1 MSDNFGLKIGV
12 EGEKEFKNSLR
23 DINRNFKVLGSEMK
37 LVSSQFD
44 KQDKS
49 VQAVTARNTV
59 LNKEI
64 DAQKDKIGMLEK
76 ALENAAS
83 SFGEND
89 RRTQAWQIQLNNA
102 KAALNGME
110 SELEENNRAL
120 DAASDGFDEA
130 GSEAEKFGDDI
141 SDAADTAD
149 DAGGKFEKLGSIVK
163 GVAVGIGIAIAAIG
177 TAAVTAGKKLY
188 DMANDA
194 AAAGDEI
201 DKASQRVGFSK
212 EAYQEW
218 DYVLS
223 QNGASIDTLD
233 NGMKKLNNT
242 VDDAINGSDAAA
254 KRFERLGISMD
265 DLQGKS
271 REEIF
276 EMTVRGLQGMTNESE
291 RAAVA
296 NDLLGSSSVELSAL
310 LNQTAEGTDELRQ
323 KAHELGL
330 VMSDD
335 AVNAAV
341 KYTDA
346 MDNFTRIFQA
356 VKNNI
361 ASELLPGFTMILDGL
376 TGLITGQEGASEKL
390 KQGAEETVR
399 QISVIL
405 PRILDVVTGLIS
417 AIAEVAPDLVM
428 ALVNGIIEN
437 LPTLIT
443 AAMNIIMTLVGG
455 IIETLPQVTEGALQL
470 VLALVSGIVEN
481 LPSLVEAALVMVIT
495 LAEGIGEAIPE
506 LIPVIVETIM
516 VIVNTIISN
525 LDMVLDAAFKII
537 EGLAIGLI
545 NALPKLIEALP
556 TIIIT
561 LINFITGNLPKIV
574 EMGVRLIV
582 QLAAGIIQAIP
593 QLVAQLPQVIS
604 ALLVGLGKAVVSIGA
619 IGRDIVR
626 GLWNGIASMIG
637 WIQDK
642 VGSFVGGIVSNVK
655 GVLGI
660 RSPSRVFAG
669 IGENMG
675 EGIGVGFEKAMD
687 DVSEDMQKA
696 VPTDFDLQMSS
707 TVSGFQPNAVT
718 VGKPINVTIP
728 LTVDGVTLAR
738 VISQLQW
745 SQNTVTVRNLGVNA

>member
-12 EGEKEFKNSLR
+12 EGEKEFKNALR

-49 VQAVTARNTV
+49 VQAVTARNAV

-64 DAQKDKIGMLEK
+64 DAQKDKISMLEK
-76 ALENAAS
+76 ALANAAS

-120 DAASDGFDEA
+120 EAASDGFDEA
-130 GSEAEKFGDDI
+130 GDEAEKFGDDI

-163 GVAVGIGIAIAAIG
+163 GVAVGIGVAMAAIG

-276 EMTVRGLQGMTNESE
+276 EMTVRGLQEMTNESE

-323 KAHELGL
+323 KAHEL
-330 VMSDD
+330 
-335 AVNAAV
+335 
-341 KYTDA
+341 
-346 MDNFTRIFQA
+346 
-356 VKNNI
+356 
-361 ASELLPGFTMILDGL
+361 
-376 TGLITGQEGASEKL
+376 
-390 KQGAEETVR
+390 
-399 QISVIL
+399 
-405 PRILDVVTGLIS
+405 
-417 AIAEVAPDLVM
+417 
-428 ALVNGIIEN
+428 
-437 LPTLIT
+437 
-443 AAMNIIMTLVGG
+443 
-455 IIETLPQVTEGALQL
+455 
-470 VLALVSGIVEN
+470 
-481 LPSLVEAALVMVIT
+481 
-495 LAEGIGEAIPE
+495 
-506 LIPVIVETIM
+506 
-516 VIVNTIISN
+516 
-525 LDMVLDAAFKII
+525 
-537 EGLAIGLI
+537 
-545 NALPKLIEALP
+545 
-556 TIIIT
+556 
-561 LINFITGNLPKIV
+561 
-574 EMGVRLIV
+574 
-582 QLAAGIIQAIP
+582 
-593 QLVAQLPQVIS
+593 LVAFP
-604 ALLVGLGKAVVSIGA
+604 
-619 IGRDIVR
+619 
-626 GLWNGIASMIG
+626 
-637 WIQDK
+637 
-642 VGSFVGGIVSNVK
+642 
-655 GVLGI
+655 
-660 RSPSRVFAG
+660 
-669 IGENMG
+669 
-675 EGIGVGFEKAMD
+675 
-687 DVSEDMQKA
+687 
-696 VPTDFDLQMSS
+696 
-707 TVSGFQPNAVT
+707 
-718 VGKPINVTIP
+718 
-728 LTVDGVTLAR
+728 
-738 VISQLQW
+738 
-745 SQNTVTVRNLGVNA
+745 